1 MVAAQRIQNV
11 RTAKAAT
18 QRRQTHSARMRY
30 AGLAKFS
37 IALIGVAAL
46 MMIYVM
52 LVSNLTSLN
61 YSVAKADHERSVL
74 QAQTAR
80 LDDQLGKLR
89 SDDRLAAIAAQL
101 GMRDPAQFAIVTLP
115 TVRYDGKGHGRLAL
129 LSTVAGWLN
138 PAR

>member
-1 MVAAQRIQNV
+1 
-11 RTAKAAT
+11 
-18 QRRQTHSARMRY
+18 MRY

-37 IALIGVAAL
+37 LALFGVAAL
-46 MMIYVM
+46 MMVYVM

-74 QAQTAR
+74 QAQTTR
-80 LDDQLGKLR
+80 LDDQISRLR
-89 SDDRLAAIAAQL
+89 SDDRLAAIAARL

-115 TVRYDGKGHGRLAL
+115 AVRYDRKGHTRLAL